1 MGLFSDVVLR
11 GKSPYLLVGITIFLE
26 ILASIALLIY
36 SAVAKPSDQWYLVMF
51 VTFGFLQ
58 TFVHVLILFT
68 IPLLRAADYR
78 DEQDYHSLPLAG

>member
-1 MGLFSDVVLR
+1 
-11 GKSPYLLVGITIFLE
+11 LLVGITIFLE
-26 ILASIALLIY
+26 ILATIGFLIY
-36 SAVAKPSDQWYLVMF
+36 STVGSPSDQWYLAMF

-68 IPLLRAADYR
+68 IPLLIAADYR